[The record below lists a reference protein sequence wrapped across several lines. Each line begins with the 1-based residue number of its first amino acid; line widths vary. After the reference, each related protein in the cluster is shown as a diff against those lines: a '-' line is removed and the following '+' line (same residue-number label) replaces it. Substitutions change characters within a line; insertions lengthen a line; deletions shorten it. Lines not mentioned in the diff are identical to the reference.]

1 MNQLITQLK
10 RQKYLF
16 IDQDQLNKFLSGAE
30 IIRRQDTLISGYLR
44 LAKYDDNYII
54 QETTDKNEIVLRLF
68 ENRADAE
75 KLINDRLDI
84 YEKMWNGCGCKVNYY
99 D

>member
-1 MNQLITQLK
+1 MNQLITKLK
-10 RQKYLF
+10 QQKYLV
-16 IDQDQLNKFLSGAE
+16 IDHDQLETFLEDVE
-30 IIRRQDTLISGYLR
+30 IIRQQDTLISGYLR

-54 QETTDKNEIVLRLF
+54 QETTDKKEIVLRLF
-68 ENRADAE
+68 ENRTDAE
-75 KLINDRLDI
+75 KLIDDRLDI